1 MTPLLVSKNM
11 NMDVSVSSNES
22 VNGTETM
29 KYELKKIENKKNNEK
44 NPAFRIRFSILG
56 EL

>member
-1 MTPLLVSKNM
+1 MKPLLVSKNM
-11 NMDVSVSSNES
+11 NMDMTVSSNES
-22 VNGTETM
+22 VNGTETI
-29 KYELKKIENKKNNEK
+29 KYELKKIENKK

>member
-1 MTPLLVSKNM
+1 M
-11 NMDVSVSSNES
+11 NMDMSVTSNES

-29 KYELKKIENKKNNEK
+29 KYELEQIENKNKQK
-44 NPAFRIRFSILG
+44 TNPAFRIRFSILG